1 VLRRQWRDWR
11 VLVGVLVLLA
21 STALGARLVASSDDT
36 SLTWA
41 AARTLVPGTPVQQDD
56 LVAVPVR
63 LQGQNPYL
71 SGAVPQGYVVAREV
85 AQGELVPAEAVVP
98 AATLATPTRLVAV
111 AVEPTSL
118 PGRLGAGDRVDV
130 WAAPDALGD
139 GQGSAELIVA
149 DVAVVDVPSADAGFA
164 GSGRQSV
171 VVAVAAQDDARLAS
185 VVADLVAAS
194 AAGRVVLT
202 AGAGP

>member
-1 VLRRQWRDWR
+1 

-21 STALGARLVASSDDT
+21 STALGARLVAASDDT
-36 SLTWA
+36 SLAWA
-41 AARTLVPGTPVQQDD
+41 AARTLVPGTPLQQDD

-71 SGAVPQGYVVAREV
+71 SGAVPQGYVVTREV
-85 AQGELVPAEAVVP
+85 AAGELVPAAAVVP
-98 AATLATPTRLVAV
+98 GSTLATPTSLVAV
-111 AVEPTSL
+111 AVEPASL
-118 PGRLGAGDRVDV
+118 PGRLGPGDRVDV

-139 GQGSAELIVA
+139 PQGRAEPIVA
-149 DVAVVDVPSADAGFA
+149 AVRVVEVPSADAGFA

-171 VVAVAAQDDARLAS
+171 VLAVAADDDAQLAS

-202 AGAGP
+202 AGVDG